1 MTISTYGTLK
11 SAIADFLNRDDLTAV
26 IPTFISLA
34 EAQMNR
40 DIRHWRMEE
49 RATLTLSSQYTALP
63 ADWLQTTSLS
73 LNNQRLEYVSRD
85 NMLERAE
92 QTSVYTGNPDSYTLT
107 GGELEVYPRPSVS
120 VDATLIYTQKIPAL
134 SDGAPTNWVLAYFP
148 EVYLYGSLLHSAP
161 YLQDDARLQVWAPIY
176 AASVTQVNADSLR
189 SKAGTNMRLKIK
201 GLS

>member
-73 LNNQRLEYVSRD
+73 LDNQRLEYVSRD

-92 QTSVYTGNPDSYTLT
+92 QTSVYTGTPDSYTLT

-120 VDATLIYTQKIPAL
+120 VDATLIYTQKIPTL
-134 SDGAPTNWVLAYFP
+134 SDGAPTNWVLTYFP

>member
-1 MTISTYGTLK
+1 MSISTYTELK
-11 SAIADFLNRDDLTAV
+11 SSIADTLNRDDLTAV

-73 LNNQRLEYVSRD
+73 LDNQRLEYVSRD

-92 QTSVYTGNPDSYTLT
+92 QTSVYTGTPDSYTLT

-120 VDATLIYTQKIPAL
+120 VDATLIYTQKIPTL
-134 SDGAPTNWVLAYFP
+134 SDGAPTNWVLTYFP